1 MLILIFLS
9 VSSVILFLA
18 SILLLHTLS
27 IKTSIAISCGV
38 ELSIME

>member
-18 SILLLHTLS
+18 SILLLHTHS
-27 IKTSIAISCGV
+27 SKTSIAISFGV
-38 ELSIME
+38 EIRIME